1 VSHTDSRFLTG
12 LSARFGMTMWGVSV
26 LNFGTAEAMPELSSL
41 RPVSLRLRR
50 DSGLPI
56 LPGGRGNVLRR

>member
-1 VSHTDSRFLTG
+1 
-12 LSARFGMTMWGVSV
+12 MWGVSV